1 MSNSNIVYLPT
12 WFEREEPRPE
22 ARRCC
27 CASTRETF
35 ELLAAFS
42 QIESPVFRGM
52 IIEMARGAVRASGP
66 GEPPKSTA

>member
-12 WFEREEPRPE
+12 WFEKEEPHPE
-22 ARRCC
+22 TRRYCFT
-27 CASTRETF
+27 STRETF

-42 QIESPVFRGM
+42 QIESPVFRRM